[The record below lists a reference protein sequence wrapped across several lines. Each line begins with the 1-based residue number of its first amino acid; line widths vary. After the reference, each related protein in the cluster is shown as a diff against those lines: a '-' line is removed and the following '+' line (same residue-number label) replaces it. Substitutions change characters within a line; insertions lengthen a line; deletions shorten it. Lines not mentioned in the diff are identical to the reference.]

1 MTGHPAILPGFHST
15 LTTTAL
21 IDLENG
27 TPLPETPAV
36 RAEILAQLDSWKVR
50 SVLVAATGA
59 KPELVIPYFEWLL
72 GRPPDSRL
80 GGIDAWYRSSHGRW

>member
-1 MTGHPAILPGFHST
+1 M
-15 LTTTAL
+15 
-21 IDLENG
+21 
-27 TPLPETPAV
+27 

-80 GGIDAWYRSSHGRW
+80 GGIVAWYRSSHERW